1 VRYIIYA
8 PDYST
13 RIGGNMALHF
23 LCDALNR
30 SGADAWLWPFG
41 ETPTYRLS
49 WERRRWQLI
58 RSIKARR
65 WMASMYLNPALQ
77 TRVATLRQVRDSIV
91 VYGETVSG
99 NPLHAKRVV
108 RWFLNKPGR
117 LSKVKNFGPGELYF
131 FYHDVFDDPEIN
143 PNPTNRLT
151 IYAILDDIYRQT
163 NFGPREGK
171 CYVLRKGKDRA
182 PPPEQ
187 LDGPVIDDLSHEET
201 ARLFNECEYCI
212 SYDMHTTYSVYAAM
226 CGCKSVI
233 VPEPGVSKQEWQSDS
248 DRVGGVAYGFDDL
261 EAASKSPHAV
271 REALLL
277 RQTQNLE
284 NVSRFRNKVTAFFG
298 VSDARRK

>member
-1 VRYIIYA
+1 
-8 PDYST
+8 
-13 RIGGNMALHF
+13 
-23 LCDALNR
+23 
-30 SGADAWLWPFG
+30 
-41 ETPTYRLS
+41 
-49 WERRRWQLI
+49 
-58 RSIKARR
+58 
-65 WMASMYLNPALQ
+65 
-77 TRVATLRQVRDSIV
+77 
-91 VYGETVSG
+91 
-99 NPLHAKRVV
+99 
-108 RWFLNKPGR
+108 
-117 LSKVKNFGPGELYF
+117 
-131 FYHDVFDDPEIN
+131 
-143 PNPTNRLT
+143 
-151 IYAILDDIYRQT
+151 
-163 NFGPREGK
+163 
-171 CYVLRKGKDRA
+171 VLRKGKDRA